1 MKIGFVSLGCPK
13 NRCDTE
19 VMLKELVDAGYEITP
34 EETDADIIVI
44 NTCAF
49 IESAKRE
56 AIDNIL
62 DIAWLKKN
70 HSLKGIVVTGC
81 LPERYREEILKEFP
95 EVDAVLGVGSIHNIV
110 EAVKEVAEGKR
121 YSSFED
127 KDTVALGGDRVL
139 STPEYTAYIKIAEG
153 CNNICTYCAI
163 PYIRGRMRSRDMDS
177 IIAEAKDLEAIG
189 VKELCV
195 VAQDTTAYGIDL
207 YGRYALPEL
216 LQRLVDETNIAWIR
230 ILYCYPD
237 KITDEL
243 IEVMK
248 NNDRILNYIDM
259 PLQHISDPILKKM
272 NRKGDSACIRA
283 VIKKLRDNLP
293 DVIIRTTFIVGF
305 PGETQKDFNELLN
318 FIKQTRFERAGV
330 FPYSREEGTPAYNFA
345 PRIPEQKKQDRADM
359 LMDIQLEASNRFL
372 RSLLGKT
379 VKVLCEEFDPVSEVH
394 FGRSY
399 ADAPDI
405 DGKVYFRSPKRVLPG
420 TFVDVKIEE
429 MLDYD
434 VIGSVVKENV

>member
-19 VMLKELVDAGYEITP
+19 VMLKELMDAGYEITP

-81 LPERYREEILKEFP
+81 LPERYRDEILKEFP
-95 EVDAVLGVGSIHNIV
+95 EVDAVLGVGSIHNIA
-110 EAVKEVAEGKR
+110 EAVNEVAAGKK

-127 KDTVALGGDRVL
+127 KNEVRLGGDRIL

-153 CNNICTYCAI
+153 CNNRCTYCAI
-163 PYIRGRMRSRDMDS
+163 PSIRGKMRSRDMDS
-177 IIAEAKDLEAIG
+177 IVAEAKDLEAIG

-195 VAQDTTAYGIDL
+195 VAQDTTAYGIDI
-207 YGRYALPEL
+207 YERYALPEL
-216 LQRLVDETNIAWIR
+216 LQRLVDETSIPWIR

-243 IEVMK
+243 IDVMK
-248 NNDRILNYIDM
+248 RNDRILNYIDM
-259 PLQHISDPILKKM
+259 PLQHISNPILKKM
-272 NRKGDSACIRA
+272 NRKGDSECIKA

-293 DVIIRTTFIVGF
+293 NVIIRTTFIVGF
-305 PGETQKDFNELLN
+305 PGETQKDYNALLH
-318 FIKQTRFERAGV
+318 FMKQTKFERAGV
-330 FPYSREEGTPAYNFA
+330 FAYSREEGTPAYNFT
-345 PRIPEQKKQDRADM
+345 PRVPEQKKQDRADT
-359 LMDIQLEASNRFL
+359 LMDIQLDVSAAFL

-379 VKVLCEEFDPVSEVH
+379 ITVLCEEFDPVSEVH

-405 DGKVYFRSPKRVLPG
+405 DGKVYFRANKRIAPG
-420 TFVDVKIEE
+420 SFVKVKIEE

-434 VIGSVVKENV
+434 VIGTALEEDV